1 MAGKS
6 KIVRGALENIVN
18 LADFRKEKEM
28 QSSLDEMSENISNRV
43 DDKLK
48 EISEFDWSFEIGDRV
63 ITNDEVARSA
73 NPIPWEITGKVIQK
87 KGLLPESLPREGKFV
102 YGENIPYYTVQ
113 RRVGDSDELEKISL
127 PEWAIAQKFGI
138 NKEGAL
144 NNLVEE

>member
-1 MAGKS
+1 MLMEDYYTIAECAHMWWYYGQYSDNLTYNQRVILVEKY
-6 KIVRGALENIVN
+6 ENMI
-18 LADFRKEKEM
+18 
-28 QSSLDEMSENISNRV
+28 

-113 RRVGDSDELEKISL
+113 RRGGDSDELEKISL